1 MRYHL
6 FDLYAPSNSV
16 KVPNKL
22 ARQIAIAGSGLQE
35 AANSPC
41 NKNSLLKLIKHL
53 GYVQQDPLQV
63 VARAHD
69 HILWSRNNNYR
80 PKHLETLMEKDRL
93 IFEHFCH
100 DACVLPMD
108 TLPYWKNQFKRK
120 NKLFKSRKSR
130 NNLLNTNDHQQL
142 ISRITNEGPLCSR
155 DFKISGKAKKQGIW
169 SKPAHKQTLDYLWLT
184 GGLAVSKRE
193 KFNKYYDLVDRVYPQ
208 KLIEVEITDEDRL
221 AWLTRHALKRLGFA
235 TVMEISRFWDATSVA
250 ETKTWCEENNSK
262 LCNVS
267 IEAAN
272 GGVSKAIVLGS
283 NTAILRTAPTIS
295 KRIRIIN
302 PFDPI
307 VRDRNRLERLFGFDY
322 RIEIYVPPEKRRYGY
337 YVYPLLEYDRFI
349 GRLEVRHDRERNV
362 LCVDNLWN
370 EDKIKFGKQRMGKLQ
385 SELERLSRFC
395 NAESIEWC

>member
-1 MRYHL
+1 
-6 FDLYAPSNSV
+6 
-16 KVPNKL
+16 
-22 ARQIAIAGSGLQE
+22 
-35 AANSPC
+35 
-41 NKNSLLKLIKHL
+41 
-53 GYVQQDPLQV
+53 
-63 VARAHD
+63 
-69 HILWSRNNNYR
+69 
-80 PKHLETLMEKDRL
+80 MEKDRL

-120 NKLFKSRKSR
+120 NKLFTSSKSR
-130 NNLLNTNDHQQL
+130 NSLLNKNDHEQL

-155 DFKISGKAKKQGIW
+155 DFKISGKSKKQGIW

-193 KFNKYYDLVDRVYPQ
+193 KFTKYYDLVDRVYPQ
-208 KLIEVEITDEDRL
+208 KLIEVDITHEDRL

-235 TVMEISRFWDATSVA
+235 TVMEMTRFWDATSVA
-250 ETKTWCEENNSK
+250 ETKTWCEDNNST
-262 LCNVS
+262 LRNVS
-267 IEAAN
+267 IESAN
-272 GGVSKAIVLGS
+272 GEVANAITLGS
-283 NTAILRTAPTIS
+283 NTVMFRTAPTLS

-349 GRLEVRHDRERNV
+349 GRIEVRHDRERNV
-362 LCVDNLWN
+362 LCVDNLWH

-385 SELERLSRFC
+385 IELERLSRFC
-395 NAESIEWC
+395 NANSVEWS